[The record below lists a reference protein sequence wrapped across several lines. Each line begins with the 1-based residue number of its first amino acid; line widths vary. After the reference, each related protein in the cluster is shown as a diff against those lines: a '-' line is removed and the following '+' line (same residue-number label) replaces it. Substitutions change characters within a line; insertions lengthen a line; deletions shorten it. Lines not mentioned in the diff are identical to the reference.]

1 MKAELQGD
9 VVEVFKQLSRE
20 MSEPERQQNA
30 IFMMVLSL
38 RAAVMFTALKEI
50 AQGMENGD
58 DFALDTIEFVSG
70 IDPADIAEKCG
81 VELPKEEEVVH

>member
-20 MSEPERQQNA
+20 MTESERQQNA

-58 DFALDTIEFVSG
+58 EFALNTIEFVAD